1 MGTLHRDVSASAG
14 AKAETWE
21 LVKGALSQQAGIV
34 HDTLAPCMP
43 KYKYK
48 SHGNQ

>member
-21 LVKGALSQQAGIV
+21 LVKGALSQQASIV